1 MDIAKQVQDIKVIMM
16 VLMKFILNSL
26 VLLLCI
32 SNINAA
38 PLSDELVV
46 LHNVNTTDMNGI
58 LAPIEGSL
66 IFNTD
71 DKEIYERNTTSWNRI
86 SSDGSETK
94 IIAGSCMDVTGVGTV
109 ADPYVINNMVP
120 GKTQLTAGITCKQ
133 LVDTGCTPSDGIYW
147 INPDGGSTI
156 NAFQVYCD
164 MNTDGGGWTRL
175 DYAADFTHENHKN
188 GGTGADTSQWWNGT
202 FSLTLSNQQINDI
215 RAAST
220 EGKQTYVGTCDG
232 VIHYLY
238 NGGYAYAFGFRY
250 HNGHETAFEQQTYP
264 STNINVITDGC
275 KTNNSN
281 SADTIFEIND
291 IRVPVVSVHSRD
303 NGAASELFGS
313 PLTNNPA
320 WLR

>member
-1 MDIAKQVQDIKVIMM
+1 M
-16 VLMKFILNSL
+16 VHMKSILNSL

-58 LAPIEGSL
+58 SAPIEGSL

-71 DKEIYERNTTSWNRI
+71 DKEIYERNATAWNKI

-94 IIAGSCMDVTGVGTV
+94 IVAGNCMDITGIGTT
-109 ADPYVINNMVP
+109 AHPYVINGITP
-120 GKTQLTAGITCKQ
+120 GKSKITAGATCKQ
-133 LVDTGCTPSDGIYW
+133 LVDTGCTVNDGTYW
-147 INPDGGSTI
+147 INPDGGSTA

-164 MNTDGGGWTRL
+164 MTTDGGGWTRL
-175 DYAADFTHENHKN
+175 EYSADFIHENHKN
-188 GGTGADTSQWWNGT
+188 SGPGSDTSEWWNGT
-202 FSLTLSNQQINDI
+202 FSLTLSTQQINDI
-215 RAAST
+215 RAVST

-232 VIHYLY
+232 VIHYEY
-238 NGGYAYAFGFRY
+238 NGGYLYAFGFRY

-275 KTNNSN
+275 ETNNNS
-281 SADTIFEIND
+281 SADTIFEIID
-291 IRVPVVSVHSRD
+291 IRVPVIGIHSRD
-303 NGAASELFGS
+303 NGSTGEIFGS